1 MTETTRGIAKLPS
14 LDVELVHDRS
24 EDGGAERLAIRV
36 TGRPD
41 LHTAAKF
48 VEPELM
54 AAAMAMNPLLA
65 VPMTMVQRF
74 WAPWLAMNP
83 MLKPLLPAP
92 DKD

>member
-24 EDGGAERLAIRV
+24 DDGEAERLAIRV

-41 LHTAAKF
+41 LESAAQLIEPQLLTA
-48 VEPELM
+48 VM
-54 AAAMAMNPLLA
+54 SMNPFLA
-65 VPMTMVQRF
+65 LPMTMAQQF

-83 MLKPLLPAP
+83 AFKAMLAP
-92 DKD
+92 PERK